1 MSYMYDFKKYKK
13 VSYLVMYSSF
23 NNMALSRNSGILNY
37 MYNYCRAG
45 DEGTSVCKD
54 CKHSIKVKIP
64 IGSCFA
70 YTSLC
75 IYCINRLFSVRSI
88 IDDVFL
94 NSTVSRSDSFRRIA
108 KRCLYV

>member
-1 MSYMYDFKKYKK
+1 MYNLDKYKK
-13 VSYLVMYSSF
+13 LSYIVMFSSF
-23 NNMALSRNSGILNY
+23 NNMALSRNNGILNY

-70 YTSLC
+70 YKPLC

-108 KRCLYV
+108 ERCLYV

>member
-1 MSYMYDFKKYKK
+1 MYDIDRFKKL
-13 VSYLVMYSSF
+13 SYLVMYSSF

-70 YTSLC
+70 YKPLC

-88 IDDVFL
+88 IDAVFL
-94 NSTVSRSDSFRRIA
+94 NSTVSRSESFKRITE
-108 KRCLYV
+108 RCLYV